1 MSGSD
6 DESSSASTPAPQAS
20 NIAEDI
26 SQILRNPKYGKGSD
40 TKSKKK
46 KGTTKSE
53 GSEEQTDTD
62 ALLEPL
68 LAAARWIP
76 LAIDPFISLRDV
88 FIAGINGRSGQR
100 EAMNE

>member
-53 GSEEQTDTD
+53 GSE
-62 ALLEPL
+62 
-68 LAAARWIP
+68 
-76 LAIDPFISLRDV
+76 
-88 FIAGINGRSGQR
+88 
-100 EAMNE
+100 